1 MSNYKLQMISG
12 KTQLLGLLG
21 WPVHHTFSPAMHNAA
36 AANLGL
42 DVVYVALP
50 VHPDLL
56 ADGVRGLAA
65 LGFLGVNVTV
75 PHKETVI
82 PLLDKVDTAVQAIGA
97 VNTITITRSE
107 TAEPILT
114 GYNTDWSGFL
124 ADVQS
129 HQVTVEGRDCIILG
143 AGGSARGV
151 AYALAT
157 SGGQVHLFARRIEQ
171 AQRLVD
177 EVGPHTPQ
185 GTLSVYHWSELAGVC
200 SRLTAVSLIVN
211 TTPLGM
217 SPNVAGTPWPENL
230 PFPTGAFVYD
240 LVYNPA
246 ETMLVKKARKAGCP
260 ATTGLGMLLHQ
271 GVLAF
276 QLWTGQKPDPQVM
289 AKALF
294 RL

>member
-1 MSNYKLQMISG
+1 MITG

-21 WPVHHTFSPAMHNAA
+21 WPVHHTFSPAMHNSAA
-36 AANLGL
+36 ADLGL
-42 DVVYVALP
+42 DVVYMALP
-50 VHPDLL
+50 VHPDSL

-97 VNTITITRSE
+97 VNTITITRGE

-129 HQVTVEGRDCIILG
+129 HQVAVEGQECIVLG

-157 SGGQVHLFARRIEQ
+157 SGGRVHLFARRMEQ
-171 AQRLVD
+171 ADRLVD
-177 EVGPHTPQ
+177 ELVPHTPQ
-185 GTLSVYHWSELAGVC
+185 GALAAYHWSKLGEVC
-200 SRLTAVSLIVN
+200 RSLTTVSLIVN
-211 TTPLGM
+211 TTPLGL
-217 SPNVAGTPWPENL
+217 SPNVETTPWPESL
-230 PFPTGAFVYD
+230 RFPAGTFVYD
-240 LVYNPA
+240 LVYNPV
-246 ETMLVKKARKAGCP
+246 ETTLVKQAREAGCS
-260 ATTGLGMLLHQ
+260 ATTGLGMLLNQ
-271 GVLAF
+271 GVQAF
-276 QLWTGQKPDPQVM
+276 QLWTGRKPDPQIM
-289 AKALF
+289 ANALF
-294 RL
+294 R

>member
-1 MSNYKLQMISG
+1 MITG

-21 WPVHHTFSPAMHNAA
+21 WPVHHTFSPAMHNSAA
-36 AANLGL
+36 ADLGL
-42 DVVYVALP
+42 DVVYMALP
-50 VHPDLL
+50 VHPDSL

-97 VNTITITRSE
+97 VNTITITRGE

-129 HQVTVEGRDCIILG
+129 HQVAVEGQECIVLG

-157 SGGQVHLFARRIEQ
+157 SGGRVHLFARRMEQ
-171 AQRLVD
+171 ADRLVD
-177 EVGPHTPQ
+177 ELVPHTPQ
-185 GTLSVYHWSELAGVC
+185 GALAAYHWSKLGEVC
-200 SRLTAVSLIVN
+200 RSLTTVSLIVN

-217 SPNVAGTPWPENL
+217 SPNVETTPWPESL
-230 PFPTGAFVYD
+230 RFPAGTFVYD

-246 ETMLVKKARKAGCP
+246 ETTLVKQAREAGCS
-260 ATTGLGMLLHQ
+260 ATTGLGMLLNQ
-271 GVLAF
+271 GVQAF
-276 QLWTGQKPDPQVM
+276 QLWTGRKPDPQIM
-289 AKALF
+289 ANALF
-294 RL
+294 R

>member
-1 MSNYKLQMISG
+1 MITG

-21 WPVHHTFSPAMHNAA
+21 WPVHHTFSPAMHNSAA
-36 AANLGL
+36 ADLGL
-42 DVVYVALP
+42 DVVYMALP
-50 VHPDLL
+50 VHPDSL

-97 VNTITITRSE
+97 VNTITITRGE

-129 HQVTVEGRDCIILG
+129 HQVAVEGQECIVLG

-157 SGGQVHLFARRIEQ
+157 SGGRVHLFARRMEQ
-171 AQRLVD
+171 ADRLVD
-177 EVGPHTPQ
+177 ELVPHTPQ
-185 GTLSVYHWSELAGVC
+185 GALAAYHWSKLGEVC
-200 SRLTAVSLIVN
+200 RSLTTVSLIVN

-217 SPNVAGTPWPENL
+217 SPNVETTPWPESL
-230 PFPTGAFVYD
+230 RFPAGTFVYD
-240 LVYNPA
+240 LVYNPV
-246 ETMLVKKARKAGCP
+246 ETTLVKQAREAGCS
-260 ATTGLGMLLHQ
+260 ATTGLGMLLNQ
-271 GVLAF
+271 GVQAF
-276 QLWTGQKPDPQVM
+276 QLWTGRKPDPQIM
-289 AKALF
+289 ANALF

>member
-1 MSNYKLQMISG
+1 MITG

-36 AANLGL
+36 AADLGL

-50 VHPDLL
+50 VHPDSL

-97 VNTITITRSE
+97 VNTITITRGE

-129 HQVTVEGRDCIILG
+129 HQVAVEGQECIVLG

-157 SGGQVHLFARRIEQ
+157 SGGRVHLFARRMEQ
-171 AQRLVD
+171 ADRLVD
-177 EVGPHTPQ
+177 ELVPHTPQ
-185 GTLSVYHWSELAGVC
+185 GALAAYHWSKLGEVC
-200 SRLTAVSLIVN
+200 RSLTTVSLIVN

-217 SPNVAGTPWPENL
+217 SPNVETTPWPESL
-230 PFPTGAFVYD
+230 RFPAGTCGYD

-246 ETMLVKKARKAGCP
+246 ETTLVKQAREAGCS
-260 ATTGLGMLLHQ
+260 ATTGLGMLLNQ
-271 GVLAF
+271 GVQAF

-289 AKALF
+289 ANALF

>member
-1 MSNYKLQMISG
+1 
-12 KTQLLGLLG
+12 
-21 WPVHHTFSPAMHNAA
+21 MHNSAA
-36 AANLGL
+36 ADLGL
-42 DVVYVALP
+42 DVVYMALP
-50 VHPDLL
+50 VHPDSL

-97 VNTITITRSE
+97 VNTITITRGE

-129 HQVTVEGRDCIILG
+129 HQVAVEGQECIVLG

-157 SGGQVHLFARRIEQ
+157 SGGRVHLFARRMEQ
-171 AQRLVD
+171 ADRLVD
-177 EVGPHTPQ
+177 ELVPHTPQ
-185 GTLSVYHWSELAGVC
+185 GALAAYHWSKLGEVC
-200 SRLTAVSLIVN
+200 RSLTTVSLIVN

-217 SPNVAGTPWPENL
+217 SPNVETTPWPESL
-230 PFPTGAFVYD
+230 RFPAGTFVYD
-240 LVYNPA
+240 LVYNPV
-246 ETMLVKKARKAGCP
+246 ETTLVKQAREAGCS
-260 ATTGLGMLLHQ
+260 ATTGLGMLLNQ
-271 GVLAF
+271 GVQAF

-289 AKALF
+289 ANALF

>member
-1 MSNYKLQMISG
+1 MITG

-36 AANLGL
+36 AADLGL

-50 VHPDLL
+50 VHPDSL

-65 LGFLGVNVTV
+65 VGFLGVNVTV

-97 VNTITITRSE
+97 VNTITITRGE

-129 HQVTVEGRDCIILG
+129 HQVAVEGQECIVLG

-157 SGGQVHLFARRIEQ
+157 SGGRVHLFARRMEQ
-171 AQRLVD
+171 ADRLVD
-177 EVGPHTPQ
+177 ELVPHTPQ
-185 GTLSVYHWSELAGVC
+185 GALAAYHWSKLGEVC
-200 SRLTAVSLIVN
+200 RSLTTVSLIVN

-217 SPNVAGTPWPENL
+217 SPNVETTPWPESL
-230 PFPTGAFVYD
+230 RFPAGTFVYD
-240 LVYNPA
+240 LVYNPV
-246 ETMLVKKARKAGCP
+246 ETTLVKQAREAGCS
-260 ATTGLGMLLHQ
+260 ATTGLGMLLNQ
-271 GVLAF
+271 GVQAF
-276 QLWTGQKPDPQVM
+276 QLWTGRKPDPQIM
-289 AKALF
+289 ANALF
-294 RL
+294 R